1 MMQYDG
7 DLLVPSRFL
16 VSPPAIDRTLGEYLA
31 RNGLAQLAVSE
42 TQKFGHV
49 TYFWNG
55 NRSGYFDESLERYD
69 EIPSDLVPFE
79 QRPWMKAAEITDVT
93 LKALSEGKYSYA
105 RLNYANGD
113 MVGHTGDLRATIL
126 SLEALDLSLGR
137 LLKGIEKLGGCALI
151 TADHGNAEQMFE
163 RNKKTGEITVMR
175 VKRGTPMRE
184 VMASYASNKGVKAE
198 RLSWKRRS
206 SAASN
211 SSPTSRDGSVV
222 VGEKRL
228 DEDGGD
234 ECGLPACGCTGFS

>member
-1 MMQYDG
+1 MSELSFRPARVPTNDSKNSVTSSTNSVTSTSKRPSAAAPSGGKAQSINQNVVTSTPSTRRV
-7 DLLVPSRFL
+7 DLR
-16 VSPPAIDRTLGEYLA
+16 
-31 RNGLAQLAVSE
+31 
-42 TQKFGHV
+42 
-49 TYFWNG
+49 
-55 NRSGYFDESLERYD
+55 
-69 EIPSDLVPFE
+69 
-79 QRPWMKAAEITDVT
+79 
-93 LKALSEGKYSYA
+93 
-105 RLNYANGD
+105 
-113 MVGHTGDLRATIL
+113 TGDDGMITVRA
-126 SLEALDLSLGR
+126 
-137 LLKGIEKLGGCALI
+137 
-151 TADHGNAEQMFE
+151 H
-163 RNKKTGEITVMR
+163 NKKTGEITVMR

>member
-1 MMQYDG
+1 MSELSFRPARVPTNDSKNSVTSSTNSVTSTSKRPSARRRRRGG
-7 DLLVPSRFL
+7 D
-16 VSPPAIDRTLGEYLA
+16 
-31 RNGLAQLAVSE
+31 AQRINQNLNVIGATS
-42 TQKFGHV
+42 
-49 TYFWNG
+49 
-55 NRSGYFDESLERYD
+55 NR
-69 EIPSDLVPFE
+69 DL
-79 QRPWMKAAEITDVT
+79 
-93 LKALSEGKYSYA
+93 
-105 RLNYANGD
+105 
-113 MVGHTGDLRATIL
+113 TGDDGMITVRA
-126 SLEALDLSLGR
+126 
-137 LLKGIEKLGGCALI
+137 
-151 TADHGNAEQMFE
+151 H
-163 RNKKTGEITVMR
+163 NKKTGEITVMR

>member
-1 MMQYDG
+1 MCEGVCVM
-7 DLLVPSRFL
+7 
-16 VSPPAIDRTLGEYLA
+16 
-31 RNGLAQLAVSE
+31 
-42 TQKFGHV
+42 
-49 TYFWNG
+49 
-55 NRSGYFDESLERYD
+55 
-69 EIPSDLVPFE
+69 
-79 QRPWMKAAEITDVT
+79 ITV
-93 LKALSEGKYSYA
+93 
-105 RLNYANGD
+105 
-113 MVGHTGDLRATIL
+113 RA
-126 SLEALDLSLGR
+126 
-137 LLKGIEKLGGCALI
+137 
-151 TADHGNAEQMFE
+151 H
-163 RNKKTGEITVMR
+163 NKKTGEITVMR

>member
-1 MMQYDG
+1 MHRYETGGSEKLKSDVG
-7 DLLVPSRFL
+7 
-16 VSPPAIDRTLGEYLA
+16 
-31 RNGLAQLAVSE
+31 AQLQTSE
-42 TQKFGHV
+42 STDERQQEL
-49 TYFWNG
+49 
-55 NRSGYFDESLERYD
+55 RDESSTNSVTSTSKR
-69 EIPSDLVPFE
+69 PS
-79 QRPWMKAAEITDVT
+79 AAAPSSSGDDGMITV
-93 LKALSEGKYSYA
+93 
-105 RLNYANGD
+105 
-113 MVGHTGDLRATIL
+113 RA
-126 SLEALDLSLGR
+126 
-137 LLKGIEKLGGCALI
+137 
-151 TADHGNAEQMFE
+151 H
-163 RNKKTGEITVMR
+163 NKKTGEITVMR

>member
-1 MMQYDG
+1 MSRRLSNR
-7 DLLVPSRFL
+7 DLNAIGATQEPD
-16 VSPPAIDRTLGEYLA
+16 SP
-31 RNGLAQLAVSE
+31 V
-42 TQKFGHV
+42 
-49 TYFWNG
+49 
-55 NRSGYFDESLERYD
+55 
-69 EIPSDLVPFE
+69 DL
-79 QRPWMKAAEITDVT
+79 R
-93 LKALSEGKYSYA
+93 
-105 RLNYANGD
+105 
-113 MVGHTGDLRATIL
+113 TGDDGMITVRA
-126 SLEALDLSLGR
+126 
-137 LLKGIEKLGGCALI
+137 
-151 TADHGNAEQMFE
+151 H
-163 RNKKTGEITVMR
+163 NKKTGEITVMR

>member
-1 MMQYDG
+1 MSE
-7 DLLVPSRFL
+7 LSFRPARVPTNDSKNSVTSTESTSKRPSASAPAAGGEAQSINQMSRRL
-16 VSPPAIDRTLGEYLA
+16 SNRDRTGDD
-31 RNGLAQLAVSE
+31 G
-42 TQKFGHV
+42 
-49 TYFWNG
+49 
-55 NRSGYFDESLERYD
+55 
-69 EIPSDLVPFE
+69 
-79 QRPWMKAAEITDVT
+79 MITV
-93 LKALSEGKYSYA
+93 
-105 RLNYANGD
+105 
-113 MVGHTGDLRATIL
+113 RA
-126 SLEALDLSLGR
+126 
-137 LLKGIEKLGGCALI
+137 
-151 TADHGNAEQMFE
+151 H
-163 RNKKTGEITVMR
+163 NKKTGEITVMR

>member
-1 MMQYDG
+1 MSE
-7 DLLVPSRFL
+7 LSFRPARVPTNDSKNSVTSTESTSKRP
-16 VSPPAIDRTLGEYLA
+16 SASAPSSGGE
-31 RNGLAQLAVSE
+31 AQSINQNVATS
-42 TQKFGHV
+42 T
-49 TYFWNG
+49 
-55 NRSGYFDESLERYD
+55 
-69 EIPSDLVPFE
+69 PST
-79 QRPWMKAAEITDVT
+79 R
-93 LKALSEGKYSYA
+93 
-105 RLNYANGD
+105 R
-113 MVGHTGDLRATIL
+113 DLRAG
-126 SLEALDLSLGR
+126 DDGM
-137 LLKGIEKLGGCALI
+137 I
-151 TADHGNAEQMFE
+151 TVRAH
-163 RNKKTGEITVMR
+163 NKKTGEITVMR

>member
-1 MMQYDG
+1 MHHYETGGSEKLKSMSELSFRPARVPTNDSKNSVTSSTNSVTSTSKRPSAAAPPSGGGAQRINQMSRRLSNR
-7 DLLVPSRFL
+7 DL
-16 VSPPAIDRTLGEYLA
+16 
-31 RNGLAQLAVSE
+31 
-42 TQKFGHV
+42 
-49 TYFWNG
+49 
-55 NRSGYFDESLERYD
+55 
-69 EIPSDLVPFE
+69 
-79 QRPWMKAAEITDVT
+79 
-93 LKALSEGKYSYA
+93 
-105 RLNYANGD
+105 
-113 MVGHTGDLRATIL
+113 TGDDGMITVRA
-126 SLEALDLSLGR
+126 
-137 LLKGIEKLGGCALI
+137 
-151 TADHGNAEQMFE
+151 H
-163 RNKKTGEITVMR
+163 NKKTGEITVMR